1 MTTPEPQ
8 ATLNQEQKYPEK
20 LPLLPLRGAVA
31 FPRIL
36 IPLAIGQPQS
46 IQLVDDVMR
55 DNRLIFLVAQKN
67 EEIDFA
73 RPQDLYSVGTLAI
86 IYRLARGKDG
96 IVNLRIQGLE
106 RARLLEVTSTDP
118 YFVGRIEAIPEIKG
132 AEDQIESLRIAIL
145 NLLKRLMGLVD
156 ELSEEVIL
164 TVESITDV
172 IQFAY
177 IVALTVPLSITTRQ
191 EILEIDPLDVKLQR
205 LIGALQHEIMVREMG
220 RKIVSETQERLSKAQ
235 RDFFLREQVR
245 SIQKELGENGEQS
258 EVNELRKRIEEAAL
272 PEEIKREADR
282 ELDRLATMP
291 VAAAEYGMIRTYLDW
306 LASLPWHKMTGG
318 TIDVQYARQ
327 ILDQDHYDLEK
338 VKDRIL
344 EYLAVKRLR
353 QDRHSAGTIPSTNE
367 EKEKQVASQ
376 GENRS
381 LPIEMFDGQLVR
393 EPILCFL
400 GPPGVGKTSLG
411 QSIARALNRKFLRI
425 SLGGIHDEA
434 EIRGHRRTYIG
445 AMPGRIIQ
453 AIKRAGTRD
462 PVIMLDEID
471 KVGADWRGDPGAALL
486 EVLDPAQNYNFVD
499 NYLGVP
505 FDLSQVL
512 FITTANTLDTI
523 SGPLLDRM
531 EVLRL
536 SGYTDDEKLH
546 IAIQY
551 LIPKQ
556 IKAHG
561 LKENELSFD
570 SDAISAIIRG
580 YTREAGVRNLDR
592 EIATICRKVAR
603 EIAEGRNEPLR
614 ITPEQVIHY
623 LRHPVFVDEV
633 IERISRPGIAT
644 GLAWTMAGGDILFV
658 EATMMVSRQEQLI
671 LTGML
676 GDVMRESALAA
687 LSFIR
692 SNAALLH
699 IDPTSFEGKTFH
711 LHVPAGAIPKDGPSA
726 GVTMATAL
734 ASLVSGRL
742 VRNDVAMTG
751 EITLRGK
758 VLPVGGI
765 KEKVLAA
772 HRAGIKIII
781 LPKQNEHDLDD
792 VPSELKKELHF
803 IFADTIEDVLS
814 NALGP
819 VPINQSGTDT
829 HTGTGTFE

>member
-1 MTTPEPQ
+1 MTAPDSRE
-8 ATLNQEQKYPEK
+8 TLKQEQKFPEM

-31 FPRIL
+31 FPHLL
-36 IPLAIGQPQS
+36 IPLTIGQSQS

-55 DNRLIFLVAQKN
+55 DNRLILLITQQDEK
-67 EEIDFA
+67 IDHI
-73 RPQDLYSVGTLAI
+73 RPQDLYKVGTIAI
-86 IYRLARGKDG
+86 VYHLMRGNDQTLRLR
-96 IVNLRIQGLE
+96 VQGLE
-106 RARLLEVTSTDP
+106 RARLLEITKTEP
-118 YFVGRIEAIPEIKG
+118 YLSGRIEIIPDVQES
-132 AEDQIESLRIAIL
+132 EDHIESLRVAIL
-145 NLLKRLMGLVD
+145 NLLKQLVGLID
-156 ELSEEVIL
+156 ELSEEV
-164 TVESITDV
+164 VAAVGNITDM

-177 IVALTVPLSITTRQ
+177 LVALTVPFSTAIRQ
-191 EILEIDPLDVKLQR
+191 EILEIDPLAAKLRR
-205 LIGALQHEIMVREMG
+205 LIGALQHEIMVREIG

-235 RDFFLREQVR
+235 RDYFLREQVR
-245 SIQKELGENGEQS
+245 SIQKELGEGGEQA
-258 EVNELRKRIEEAAL
+258 EVNELRHRIEEAGL
-272 PEEIKREADR
+272 PEDVKREADR

-291 VAAAEYGMIRTYLDW
+291 AAAAEYGIIRTYLDW
-306 LASLPWHKMTGG
+306 LASLPWNKMTGG
-318 TIDVQYARQ
+318 TIDILRARQ
-327 ILDQDHYDLEK
+327 VLDHDHYDLEK

-353 QDRHSAGTIPSTNE
+353 QDRHSMGEILATNE
-367 EKEKQVASQ
+367 EKSQ
-376 GENRS
+376 PLQDQAENRPR
-381 LPIEMFDGQLVR
+381 LIETVEDNLVR

-411 QSIARALNRKFLRI
+411 QSIARALNRKFVRI

-453 AIKRAGTRD
+453 AIKRTGTRD
-462 PVIMLDEID
+462 AVVMLDEID
-471 KVGADWRGDPGAALL
+471 KVGADWRGDPSSALL

-505 FDLSQVL
+505 FDLSQIL

-536 SGYTDDEKLH
+536 SGYTDEEKIY
-546 IAIQY
+546 IAMKY

-570 SDAISAIIRG
+570 SESIRAIIRG

-592 EIATICRKVAR
+592 EIATICRKVAS
-603 EIAEGRNEPLR
+603 EIAEGRREPVF
-614 ITPEQVIHY
+614 ISSDQVVRY
-623 LRHPVFVDEV
+623 LRHPLFMDEV
-633 IERISRPGIAT
+633 TERTNRPGVAT
-644 GLAWTMAGGDILFV
+644 GLAWTMSGGDVLFV
-658 EATMMVSRQEQLI
+658 EATMMASHQEQLI

-676 GDVMRESALAA
+676 GDVMRESAQAA
-687 LSFIR
+687 LSFVR
-692 SNAALLH
+692 SNPTLLH
-699 IDPTSFEGKTFH
+699 VDPAIFEGKTFH
-711 LHVPAGAIPKDGPSA
+711 LHVPAGAVPKDGPSA
-726 GVTMATAL
+726 GVTMTTAL

-742 VRNDVAMTG
+742 VCSDVAMTG

-772 HRAGIKIII
+772 HRAGIKTVI
-781 LPKQNEHDLDD
+781 LPRKNEHDLED
-792 VPSELKKELHF
+792 VPVELKQELHF
-803 IFADTIEDVLS
+803 VLVNEIEEVLDH
-814 NALGP
+814 ALE
-819 VPINQSGTDT
+819 PIPAISKISQ
-829 HTGTGTFE
+829 

>member
-1 MTTPEPQ
+1 MTTPESQ
-8 ATLNQEQKYPEK
+8 AILNHEQKYPSS
-20 LPLLPLRGAVA
+20 LPLLPIRGSVA
-31 FPRIL
+31 FPHIL
-36 IPLAIGQPQS
+36 IPLTIGQPQS
-46 IQLVDDVMR
+46 IHLVDDVMR
-55 DNRLIFLVAQKN
+55 DNRLIFLVTQKD
-67 EEIDFA
+67 EKVDVVH
-73 RPQDLYSVGTLAI
+73 PQDLYSVGTLAM
-86 IYRLARGKDG
+86 IYRLTRGADG
-96 IVNLRIQGLE
+96 VVNLRVQGLE
-106 RARLLEVTSTDP
+106 RARLIEVTSTEP
-118 YFVGRIEAIPEIKG
+118 YLVGRIEIMPEIRG
-132 AEDQIESLRIAIL
+132 PEDHIESLRIAIL
-145 NLLKRLMGLVD
+145 NLLKRLIGLID
-156 ELSEEVIL
+156 ELSEEVIS
-164 TVESITDV
+164 TVESITD
-172 IQFAY
+172 ITQLIY
-177 IVALTVPLSITTRQ
+177 LVALTVPVSTATRQ
-191 EILEIDPLDVKLQR
+191 QILEIDPLAAKCQC

-220 RKIVSETQERLSKAQ
+220 KKIVSETQQRLSKAQ
-235 RDFFLREQVR
+235 RDYFLREQVR
-245 SIQKELGENGEQS
+245 SIQKELGEGGEQT
-258 EVNELRKRIEEAAL
+258 EINDLRKRIGEAGL
-272 PEEIKREADR
+272 PEEVKREADR
-282 ELDRLATMP
+282 ELERLAAMP
-291 VAAAEYGMIRTYLDW
+291 TAAAEYGMIYTYLDW
-306 LASLPWHKMTGG
+306 LASLPWNKMTGE
-318 TIDVQYARQ
+318 TIDVLHARQ
-327 ILDQDHYDLEK
+327 VLDQDHYDLEK

-353 QDRHSAGTIPSTNE
+353 QDRRSKGTIPSTNE
-367 EKEKQVASQ
+367 EKESQSPSQ
-376 GENRS
+376 GENRPQ
-381 LPIEMFDGQLVR
+381 PIETFENQLVR

-411 QSIARALNRKFLRI
+411 QSIARALNRKFVRL

-462 PVIMLDEID
+462 AVVMLDEID
-471 KVGADWRGDPGAALL
+471 KVGSDWRGDPAAALL

-505 FDLSQVL
+505 FDLSQIL
-512 FITTANTLDTI
+512 FIVTANTLDTI

-536 SGYTDDEKLH
+536 AGYTDEEKVH
-546 IAIQY
+546 IAEQY

-556 IKAHG
+556 IQSHG
-561 LKENELSFD
+561 LRENEISFD
-570 SDAISAIIRG
+570 QEAIRAIIRG

-603 EIAEGRNEPLR
+603 EIAEGSRTSLP
-614 ITPEQVIHY
+614 ITPEQVRHY
-623 LRHPVFVDEV
+623 LRHPLFVDEV
-633 IERISRPGIAT
+633 AERTSRPGIAT

-658 EATMMVSRQEQLI
+658 EATMMTSRQEQLI

-692 SNAALLH
+692 SNAVSLQ
-699 IDPTSFEGKTFH
+699 IDPAVFEGKTFH

-765 KEKVLAA
+765 KEKTLAA
-772 HRAGIKIII
+772 HRAGIKTVI
-781 LPKQNEHDLDD
+781 LPRQNEYDLED
-792 VPSELKKELHF
+792 VPSDLKNKLSF
-803 IFADTIEDVLS
+803 VFVDTIEDVLAQ
-814 NALGP
+814 ALEP
-819 VPINQSGTDT
+819 DLKKTESQPDR
-829 HTGTGTFE
+829 